1 MSLVIKMH
9 DVNKIEYRSDNAAQ
23 NKGSGKNYRIFAGD
37 LNIQESSVDK
47 KRKEAQ
53 QKALKIVQDTWKSD
67 REVDEMIQKI
77 RDDSSALKNKITESK
92 EYIKDLEEKKTDL
105 KEMYCIDEDSQ
116 EQKDLELLEK
126 RQDFENGNASQLTLD
141 ELEQLKEI
149 DAKPLTEYQKRS
161 LDLNK
166 QMNKFKSDLRDAQN
180 QMMDDYANIRS
191 IKQERL
197 KKNPMVEAQ
206 KTADSIMEAASKE
219 IIGMLV
225 DEAKESIDEKM
236 EEEKEK
242 ADKKAEEKE
251 KEEELEEYREE
262 KRAIQEAIMEGTRE
276 AVEEAEEKQRRNDA
290 PEVDTD
296 KMLDIAMSYNSST
309 DDVHKELEELKN
321 SMAILDADLKGV
333 QVDTEI

>member
-1 MSLVIKMH
+1 MSLVIRMH
-9 DVNKIEYRSDNAAQ
+9 DVNKIEYKSDSAATDKEGRKS
-23 NKGSGKNYRIFAGD
+23 NRIFAGD

-53 QKALKIVQDTWKSD
+53 QRALKIVQDTWKSD
-67 REVDEMIQKI
+67 REVEDMIQKI
-77 RDDSSALKNKITESK
+77 RDDSSALRNKIAESRG
-92 EYIKDLEEKKTDL
+92 YIKDLEEKKTDL
-105 KEMYCIDEDSQ
+105 KGMYGIDDDSQ

-126 RQDFENGNASQLTLD
+126 RQDFQNGNASQLTTG
-141 ELEQLKEI
+141 ELERLKEI
-149 DAKPLTEYQKRS
+149 DSKPLTEYQERA

-166 QMNKFKSDLRDAQN
+166 QMNKYKSDLRDAEK

-197 KKNPMVEAQ
+197 KKNPMVGAQ
-206 KTADSIMEAASKE
+206 KAADSVMEAASRE
-219 IIGMLV
+219 IMGMLV

-251 KEEELEEYREE
+251 EEEELEEYREE
-262 KRAIQEAIMEGTRE
+262 KRAIQEAIIEGTHE
-276 AVEEAEEKQRRNDA
+276 AIEEAKEKQKRNDA

-296 KMLDIAMSYNSST
+296 TMLDIAMDYSAST
-309 DDVHKELEELKN
+309 DDVHKGLEELKN

>member
-9 DVNKIEYRSDNAAQ
+9 DVNKIEYRSDNAAP
-23 NKGSGKNYRIFAGD
+23 NKENGNNNRIFAGN
-37 LNIQESSVDK
+37 LNIQESSVEK

-67 REVDEMIQKI
+67 REVDDMIQKI
-77 RDDSSALKNKITESK
+77 RDDSLALRNKIAESK
-92 EYIKDLEEKKTDL
+92 EYIKDFEEKKADL

-126 RQDFENGNASQLTLD
+126 RQDFANGNASQLTL
-141 ELEQLKEI
+141 EEMEQLEEI
-149 DAKPLTEYQKRS
+149 DKKPLTEYQKRS
-161 LDLNK
+161 LEFNK
-166 QMNKFKSDLRDAQN
+166 QMNKFKSDLRDAEK

-206 KTADSIMEAASKE
+206 KAAESIMEAASRE

-225 DEAKESIDEKM
+225 DEAKESIDKKM

-251 KEEELEEYREE
+251 AKEELEEYREE
-262 KRAIQEAIMEGTRE
+262 KRAIQEAIIEGTRE

-290 PEVDTD
+290 PEVDTET
-296 KMLDIAMSYNSST
+296 MLDIAMNYNTST
-309 DDVHKELEELKN
+309 DNVHKGLEELKN

-333 QVDTEI
+333 QVDAEI